1 MRRSRDDDNQKLST
15 SDADDPDTKRIALL
29 ETADRLLTTVLGPHG
44 DHDKRNEASPT
55 ISQQRSM
62 RVHQGPKYLIGMSS
76 ANLMNKE
83 NSIFQVFIHMNNC
96 FYEMEK
102 KKDKKGLLLRDHA
115 EEILGKEANQ
125 AMKEMFNDTHPDN
138 PTKCLQ
144 DNASN
149 YLTMKSQV
157 HGFARLLRDVYISTN
172 NHKGLTRIN
181 CMQYLLDEEKL
192 TAELIPNCLRFIH
205 IFMKHSYSNWF
216 GRYFISLEPLF
227 LVQNE
232 SESKKESIV
241 ELFLRF
247 DEPNLLKG
255 ADTVYDRIL
264 FDINE
269 EFDRFIMAVSLQ
281 MDIRFFTL
289 QGLSQGKRFKIENVS
304 NLTNGL
310 EILVQKQHEELE
322 KTIKEHLRKY
332 SDLDLKVPKYEDA
345 VSQMDSKGL
354 FDENIYPAEIALQD
368 VVLFFVDKFKFAA
381 RLLQASDSIKERW
394 LNFIGSVPEPLN
406 DSLVVFAKMF
416 LVDLHVDLPN
426 EHVSPLRISQPI
438 K

>member
-1 MRRSRDDDNQKLST
+1 
-15 SDADDPDTKRIALL
+15 
-29 ETADRLLTTVLGPHG
+29 
-44 DHDKRNEASPT
+44 
-55 ISQQRSM
+55 
-62 RVHQGPKYLIGMSS
+62 
-76 ANLMNKE
+76 
-83 NSIFQVFIHMNNC
+83 
-96 FYEMEK
+96 
-102 KKDKKGLLLRDHA
+102 LRDHA

-232 SESKKESIV
+232 SESKKERIV

-304 NLTNGL
+304 NL
-310 EILVQKQHEELE
+310 EELE

-354 FDENIYPAEIALQD
+354 FDENKYPAEIALQD

-416 LVDLHVDLPN
+416 LVDLHVDHPN
-426 EHVSPLRISQPI
+426 EHAQVFKHHVNIKGSAQIVSDKIQCIASFLLINSENQKISTSETDPETKRIALLETADRLLATVLGPHGDNDKRNEAPVQKSKISQKHRI
-438 K
+438 GV